1 METGALPVELLPW
14 VATANGTGVA
24 GKILFVH
31 RRALGVLFVLLALG
45 LGAIAVLSALQGGQ
59 AWVITF
65 AAAVLALW
73 LAGLARRAL

>member
-1 METGALPVELLPW
+1 VQ
-14 VATANGTGVA
+14 
-24 GKILFVH
+24 
-31 RRALGVLFVLLALG
+31 RRALGVLFVLLAVG